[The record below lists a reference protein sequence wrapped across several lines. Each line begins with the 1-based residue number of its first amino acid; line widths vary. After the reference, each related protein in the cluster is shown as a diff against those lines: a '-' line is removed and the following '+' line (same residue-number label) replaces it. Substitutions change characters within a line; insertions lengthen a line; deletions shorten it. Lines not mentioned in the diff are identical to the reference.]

1 MFSIKNLV
9 FKKRPIYKLIEKYME
24 PYTTEEVVLSNVV
37 KLQLLSL
44 MRIYLV
50 VNMSQIF
57 WYKEQ
62 IKG

>member
-1 MFSIKNLV
+1 MFSTKNLV
-9 FKKRPIYKLIEKYME
+9 FKKRPVCKLMEKYME
-24 PYTTEEVVLSNVV
+24 SYTTEEVVLSNVV

-50 VNMSQIF
+50 VNVSQIF